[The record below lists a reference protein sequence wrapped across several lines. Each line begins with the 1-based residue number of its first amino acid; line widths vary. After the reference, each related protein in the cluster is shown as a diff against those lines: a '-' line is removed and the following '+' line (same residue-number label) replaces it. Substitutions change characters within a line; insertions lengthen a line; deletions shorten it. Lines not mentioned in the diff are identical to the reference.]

1 VVPEL
6 GSGCCGIRCDNV
18 FLGDAAKVPL
28 PGPGKGPL
36 RGGARAF
43 WSAGGGLLR
52 PLLPGSPGW
61 FTYSSTA
68 SRRPLG
74 VHPPPLCS
82 GTARPLPLPG
92 DPSPWTP
99 REELG
104 RPVARGTGI
113 LFPAC
118 RLCRG
123 AGSIR
128 FLVHLTRRS
137 SLVGLGSGRTEPWKR
152 AGTWPEGMWPGSL
165 ETRGPWRAGR
175 RQRISSVLRRPE
187 SRSRSAAGRRC
198 GRELPG
204 VSELLLC
211 SLDRSRD
218 NQGRRKGRRRQPH
231 RLLSRGSVCR
241 RALESGQGSRLRVD
255 GRVRGLP
262 GCWVQERSLCPEEL
276 WR

>member
-1 VVPEL
+1 MVPEL

-18 FLGDAAKVPL
+18 QFGDAAKVPL

-43 WSAGGGLLR
+43 WSAGGGLPRL
-52 PLLPGSPGW
+52 LLPGSPGW

-68 SRRPLG
+68 SRRLLG
-74 VHPPPLCS
+74 VPPPHLCP
-82 GTARPLPLPG
+82 GTVRPPLLPG
-92 DPSPWTP
+92 DPSSWTP

-113 LFPAC
+113 LFLAC

-128 FLVHLTRRS
+128 FLVPLTLRS
-137 SLVGLGSGRTEPWKR
+137 SPVGHGSGRTEPWKR

-175 RQRISSVLRRPE
+175 RQRISSVLRLPE
-187 SRSRSAAGRRC
+187 SRSRSAVGRRC

-218 NQGRRKGRRRQPH
+218 IQGRRKGRRRQPH

-241 RALESGQGSRLRVD
+241 RAMESGQGSRLRVD
-255 GRVRGLP
+255 GRVRGFP